1 MAPTPDLILHNYDF
15 SNYSE
20 KVRLVLGYKGLAW
33 SSCPVPPIA
42 PKPDL
47 MPLTGGY
54 RRTPVLQIGADIYC
68 DTHLILRELERR
80 QPEPTLFPLGYAAIA
95 DAISFWAENRLFRPI
110 SLYVSGMN
118 LDALPPGLQADRSR
132 MRGLPIPDEATVK
145 RAALR
150 HAPNVRVQIVEVEDL
165 LSGGRE
171 WIAGP
176 AVSEADFA
184 VYHALWFITARTER
198 LAHELAP
205 YRRVA
210 AWMQRVRS
218 FGHGR
223 ISAIAPRQALE
234 IAAAST
240 PVTQRSS
247 DPFPEDP
254 PLGAKVRIRADD
266 YARDPV
272 DGTLVLIDAQEIAL
286 RRNDPQVGEVVVHF
300 PRLGFDLRPA

>member
-1 MAPTPDLILHNYDF
+1 
-15 SNYSE
+15 
-20 KVRLVLGYKGLAW
+20 
-33 SSCPVPPIA
+33 
-42 PKPDL
+42 
-47 MPLTGGY
+47 
-54 RRTPVLQIGADIYC
+54 
-68 DTHLILRELERR
+68 
-80 QPEPTLFPLGYAAIA
+80 
-95 DAISFWAENRLFRPI
+95 
-110 SLYVSGMN
+110 MN

-165 LSGGRE
+165 LSDGRE

-198 LAHELAP
+198 LAHELGP
-205 YRRVA
+205 YGRVA
-210 AWMQRVRS
+210 GWMQRVRS

-240 PVTQRSS
+240 PATQRSS

-254 PLGAKVRIRADD
+254 PLGAEVRIRADD
-266 YARDPV
+266 YARDPI